1 MRSDLDWPAMF
12 GAFREAFEWT
22 LDVAKDLARDYP
34 DEVAAVERVRSFM
47 RAQVTGRDVHI
58 CAEDVLFT
66 LALIVG
72 AIERDLGPLDLRE
85 PRFGDIV
92 ELPAEWDESGDF
104 RVHFAA

>member
-1 MRSDLDWPAMF
+1 VRSELDWAAMF

-47 RAQVTGRDVHI
+47 HAHVAGRDARI
-58 CAEDVLFT
+58 RADDVLFT

-85 PRFGDIV
+85 PRFDDTV

-104 RVHFAA
+104 RVRFAA